1 MDLDEKRDAAL
12 ETDAD
17 RQYRENLSQGR
28 DKFKTLREI
37 RLVPNFGES
46 RSQLEAIIKALI
58 SKLSRSSILKT
69 PNCLHPI
76 HNFQPDSSLSKYL
89 NFHMC
94 LHDYLLI

>member
-46 RSQLEAIIKALI
+46 GSQLEEIIKALI
-58 SKLSRSSILKT
+58 SKSSRSSILKT

-76 HNFQPDSSLSKYL
+76 YNF
-89 NFHMC
+89 
-94 LHDYLLI
+94 